1 MSIIHLVKAND
12 DLVSH
17 CKCQQGIVG
26 EPGQMDCPWCGCGWL
41 FSCSKCRKAFT
52 FAIAVEI
59 DKTWEELASEDLYS
73 YNKQTPVVA
82 SIADWIENMKA
93 MTGHIELGKSYV
105 YLDGA
110 FIPADMQDFKISGW
124 KTTHK
129 FDTVPQVAALEEPG
143 VIELILSNP
152 DYWRKDEPRQGKMH

>member
-41 FSCSKCRKAFT
+41 FSCSNCRKAFT

-59 DKTWEELASEDLYS
+59 DKTWEELALQDLYS
-73 YNKQTPVVA
+73 YNKQTPDA
-82 SIADWIENMKA
+82 TSIADWIENMKA
-93 MTGHIELGKSYV
+93 MTGHIELGQSYV

-110 FIPADMQDFKISGW
+110 FIPADMQDFKLSGW

-129 FDTVPQVAALEEPG
+129 FDTTPQIAALEEPS
-143 VIELILSNP
+143 VIEHILSNP
-152 DYWRKDEPRQGKMH
+152 DYWRKDEPGQAKMH